1 MSSHRY
7 QRRHAILIAG
17 WASSLLVS
25 VLTLSFP
32 SGVSASAI
40 GSHTS
45 LDGIP
50 ASAPLLAVAN
60 AVAAVKTWAPLPTVI
75 VPSIATASSD
85 GVNLGACSQYPV
97 MTGKVCNL
105 GDPTGAKTLV
115 VFGNSHSVMWVPAL
129 SLIAKAEGWKLYPIV
144 REACAYETY
153 ANLYQVWSPENVC
166 SRFYDWAETTIKRL
180 HPDVIVMGSYDET
193 PGWISGEAQIVR
205 QLRPL
210 TKRFILFSDD
220 VGGSSPAVCLA
231 RTGATQGSCAKPE
244 GTNSLEV
251 QARNIAASTK
261 VNFLNIRPL
270 VCEDETCPAVIDGL
284 IPTKDDSHLT
294 PQFSAFVAP
303 ALALAIN
310 LGGRHTIPIVPV
322 AVPPIKPTWPGATTT
337 TTTLATTT
345 STPGPS

>member
-1 MSSHRY
+1 LASGLS
-7 QRRHAILIAG
+7 LSIATDAT
-17 WASSLLVS
+17 AS
-25 VLTLSFP
+25 
-32 SGVSASAI
+32 GI
-40 GSHTS
+40 GPHTS

-50 ASAPLLAVAN
+50 ASAPLSAVAD
-60 AVAAVKTWAPLPTVI
+60 AVAAVKSWAPLPSVL
-75 VPSIATASSD
+75 VPPIATASSD

-97 MTGKVCNL
+97 LTGKVCNL
-105 GDPTGAKTLV
+105 GDPSGSKTLV

-153 ANLYQVWSPENVC
+153 PDLYQVWSPQNVC
-166 SRFYDWAETTIKRL
+166 SHFYDWAKTTIKRL

-193 PGWISGEAQIVR
+193 PGWIAGEVQIVR

-210 TKRFILFSDD
+210 TKRFILLSDD
-220 VGGSSPAVCLA
+220 VGGAAPALCLA

-244 GTNSLEV
+244 GSNTLEM
-251 QARNIAASTK
+251 QAQTIAASTK
-261 VNFLNIRPL
+261 VDFLNIRPL
-270 VCEDETCPAVIDGL
+270 MCEEETCPAVIDGL

-310 LGGRHTIPIVPV
+310 LGGRNTIAIVPV
-322 AVPPIKPTWPGATTT
+322 AVPPLKVTWPGATTT
-337 TTTLATTT
+337 TTTIATVTTT
-345 STPGPS
+345 STLGPS